1 MKLPRIAVITPSI
14 PVRPKM
20 LRRAIFSV
28 HAQTLPPAA
37 HIITYDTE
45 REGAPPTRQRA
56 LDAVTS
62 DIEWVAPLDDDD
74 EFMPFHLEALHR
86 HAMETGADYVYSWF
100 RLIGMNGEDYGDH
113 DPIFPPTHF
122 TDPFD
127 PDNPI
132 ETTITVLVRAEL
144 AKAVGYRKLDRGEG
158 NTGEDFGFLQ
168 GCLAAGA
175 KVSHLPQRTWI
186 WRHHSRADG
195 TLANTGGRPTH
206 W

>member
-1 MKLPRIAVITPSI
+1 MNPRIAFITPSI
-14 PVRPKM
+14 PPRAKN
-20 LRRAIFSV
+20 LRRAIFSAQ
-28 HAQTLPPAA
+28 AQTLPAAA
-37 HIITYDTE
+37 HIITYDIN

-74 EFMPFHLEALHR
+74 EVDDIHLEALYR
-86 HAMETGADYVYSWF
+86 HAQETGADYVYSWF
-100 RLIGMNGEDYGDH
+100 RLRGMDGRDYGDV
-113 DPIFPPTHF
+113 DPIFPPGHF
-122 TDPFD
+122 LNPFD
-127 PDNPI
+127 PANPI

-175 KVSHLPQRTWI
+175 TVSHLVQRTWT
-186 WRHHSRADG
+186 WVHNARPDG